1 MNDADADDDDGAA
14 AGHLAGLDVRRISF
28 MTLAKM
34 DPTVCTFL
42 HSILNPGNVNVLG
55 TLVTP
60 HGELDIEQQG
70 HQEDVGVKIL
80 TTYVARPGV
89 VNWSD
94 DTVNKNVLR
103 TIDQFTRT
111 DADFMPLFDVLTRGT
126 PPPEPFQRLTV
137 DECFFAATCRL
148 MYKLEKSDRIHGGIE
163 SHKIVRAEQLVSTTG
178 LRTSMS
184 QAFDLNFFINRVMI
198 LPRSLERSTQMPMP
212 TPMSNELMMEIM
224 TNFKRDAKNRLNGFE
239 DILNQHNATIVLP
252 TTVQLPKLYTLD
264 IDEHFSV
271 QKCKTP
277 VMAATKPDKEKGYE
291 HKLLGFARCNGIT
304 DVGFIS
310 RIHSLLLSPK
320 IECYNWM
327 AGDKNMYLN
336 IRTGTYT
343 GKMATALGVFDDQ
356 VTPDINSIST
366 FWNKICIIIQVNDIR
381 KGTMIQWRIEDR
393 MSFPHLVF
401 NFWNVISNML
411 QIAQT
416 TIGQNLST
424 VTTYDITEFADT
436 IFKPQGSQ
444 VPVILHTID
453 LTCQVPGGIT
463 KTAWVIR
470 QNPREDAELSVAGR
484 ISSAHAPSTRESRQR
499 PRIED
504 LRSQFFNGIKSI
516 NSGIFDYCRSH
527 KYQTLRSLVTAP
539 HTVHHTETSEISVFA
554 SIPAILKHLLD
565 DHTFLLTGESSFNVS
580 VQVKLLLDNPDFAEL
595 NGISDVPGL
604 KQFGICVCKY
614 IHDKCLESLEA
625 LTTGNSQNFKE
636 AFMAFYKAIYYLC
649 IDVDTFVVSGT
660 GSNAT
665 DLEALNAAQGIR
677 KIGKSLGRLTDSDKR
692 QLGDLTGRKREAVE
706 RDPKYLRR
714 QPGISSMEERITE
727 ALGTADAADLARPP
741 FQRYSSMLHNAVQY
755 IPPEA
760 PKPVELDERK
770 KDGTIDTIAHIKA
783 YCASLA
789 HQPQPGG
796 GGGGGKKHKTRVKRN
811 KSRNFRNKSRSKSR
825 RTRRRVL

>member
-1 MNDADADDDDGAA
+1 MNDDDDD
-14 AGHLAGLDVRRISF
+14 LDVRRISF
-28 MTLAKM
+28 MTFAKM
-34 DPTVCTFL
+34 DPTVRTFL

-80 TTYVARPGV
+80 TTYFARPGV

-94 DTVNKNVLR
+94 NGVNKIVLS
-103 TIDQFTRT
+103 TIKQFTRT
-111 DADFMPLFDVLTRGT
+111 DTDFMPLFDVLTRGT

-148 MYKLEKSDRIHGGIE
+148 MYKLENSDRLHGGIE
-163 SHKIVRAEQLVSTTG
+163 SHKIVQAEPLVSTTG
-178 LRTSMS
+178 LRTSTS

-198 LPRSLERSTQMPMP
+198 LPRSLERSKQMPMP
-212 TPMSNELMMEIM
+212 TPMSNELMMEFM
-224 TNFKRDAKNRLNGFE
+224 TNFKSDAKNKLNGFE

-252 TTVQLPKLYTLD
+252 TTVQLPKLYTLNL
-264 IDEHFSV
+264 DEHSSV
-271 QKCKTP
+271 EKHKTP

-291 HKLLGFARCNGIT
+291 HKLVGFARCDGIT
-304 DVGFIS
+304 DVGFIR
-310 RIHSLLLSPK
+310 RIHSLLRSPK

-327 AGDKNMYLN
+327 AGDTKLYQN
-336 IRTGTYT
+336 IRTGRYI
-343 GKMATALGVFDDQ
+343 GIMATASGVFDNHF
-356 VTPDINSIST
+356 TPDINSIST
-366 FWNKICIIIQVNDIR
+366 FWNKLCIIIEVEGIQN
-381 KGTMIQWRIEDR
+381 GTLIQWRIEER
-393 MSFPHLVF
+393 MGFSHLVF

-416 TIGQNLST
+416 AIGANYST
-424 VTTYDITEFADT
+424 VTTFDITEFADT

-453 LTCQVPGGIT
+453 LTCQVPGGT
-463 KTAWVIR
+463 TNTAWVTR
-470 QNPREDAELSVAGR
+470 QNPREDAEFKMADSML
-484 ISSAHAPSTRESRQR
+484 SAHAPSIRGSHQR

-504 LRSQFFNGIKSI
+504 LRSQFFQGIEDI
-516 NSGIFDYCRSH
+516 NSSIFDNCRTH
-527 KYQTLRSLVTAP
+527 NNQTLHSLVTAP
-539 HTVHHTETSEISVFA
+539 FTVHHIETSAISDFA

-565 DHTFLLTGESSFNVS
+565 DHTFLRTGESSFNVS
-580 VQVKLLLDNPDFAEL
+580 VQVKLLLDNPDFAQQ

-614 IHDKCLESLEA
+614 IHDKCIESLEA

-636 AFMAFYKAIYYLC
+636 AFMAFYNAIYYLC
-649 IDVDTFVVSGT
+649 IDVGTFVVSGT

-665 DLEALNAAQGIR
+665 DLKALYTAQR
-677 KIGKSLGRLTDSDKR
+677 LREIGKSLGRLTEFDER
-692 QLGDLTGRKREAVE
+692 QLGELKGRKLEAAK
-706 RDPKYLRR
+706 RDPKYVCR
-714 QPGISSMEERITE
+714 QPGISNMEERITG
-727 ALGTADAADLARPP
+727 ALETADSADSARPP

-760 PKPVELDERK
+760 PKLVKLDERK
-770 KDGTIDTIAHIKA
+770 KAGTSATIADIKA

-789 HQPQPGG
+789 HQPQPGPGGEG
-796 GGGGGKKHKTRVKRN
+796 GGEKKHKIRVKRN